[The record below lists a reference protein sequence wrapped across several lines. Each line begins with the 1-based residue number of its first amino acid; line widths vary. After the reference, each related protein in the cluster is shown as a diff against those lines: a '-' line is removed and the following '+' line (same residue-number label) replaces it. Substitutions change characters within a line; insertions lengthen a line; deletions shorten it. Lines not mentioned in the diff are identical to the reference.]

1 MRTLV
6 QKDING
12 GSWRATNKFI
22 NVIGKANVYKLIKPT
37 IIEVGDGILMISRI
51 NGIDGIDGI

>member
-37 IIEVGDGILMISRI
+37 IIEVGDGTAGSTGIA
-51 NGIDGIDGI
+51 GIDGI